1 MAVLIFVAANV
12 SAVSAAYTGLGGP
25 DSRVIKGTVV
35 SSEDNV
41 PMDFVN
47 VYALDTAG
55 IAKASAFTGSDGEF
69 VLSVPKKGRYT
80 VFVSFLGM
88 VMVWIWV

>member
-1 MAVLIFVAANV
+1 MNGLFRIMAVLIFVAANV

-47 VYALDTAG
+47 V
-55 IAKASAFTGSDGEF
+55 
-69 VLSVPKKGRYT
+69 
-80 VFVSFLGM
+80 
-88 VMVWIWV
+88 

>member
-1 MAVLIFVAANV
+1 MNGLFRIMAVLIFVAANV

-69 VLSVPKKGRYT
+69 VLSVPKKRTIY
-80 VFVSFLGM
+80 SLCIIP
-88 VMVWIWV
+88 WI

>member
-1 MAVLIFVAANV
+1 MNGLFRIMAVLIFVAANV

-35 SSEDNV
+35 SSEDNA

-47 VYALDTAG
+47 VYALDMKAAG
-55 IAKASAFTGSDGEF
+55 SMQN
-69 VLSVPKKGRYT
+69 
-80 VFVSFLGM
+80 GM
-88 VMVWIWV
+88 VMLWIWV